1 MSSRVV
7 ALFGPT
13 ASGKSAVAGVLRDR
27 LGAEVISADSAA
39 LYARLAV
46 LTAAPPYPARLV
58 GTVPLAESVSV
69 GEYQRWAR
77 AAIDDVAERGAVPIL
92 VGGTGL
98 YVRAA
103 LSTLELPAPPDPAR
117 RAHWQ
122 RFYDTEGAEAA
133 HALLAERDPAAAAR
147 LHANDRKRVIR
158 ALELAEVGSSLAPV
172 DDVLWTAALRRPTTI
187 FSLELPLDELDRRI
201 DERTVRMADDGAV
214 DEARAAWAGP
224 LSDTARKVIGLEQF
238 ATLPLDEA
246 IGEVARATKRL
257 ARYQRKWVRNLREA
271 VTLDAHRPAEEIAD
285 DIIALGRARERLSR
299 H

>member
-1 MSSRVV
+1 MISRVV

-39 LYARLAV
+39 LYAGLPV
-46 LTAAPPYPARLV
+46 LTAAPPYPTRLV
-58 GTVPLAESVSV
+58 GTVPLADSVSV

-77 AAIDDVAERGAVPIL
+77 AAIDDVAESGGIPVLA
-92 VGGTGL
+92 GGTGL

-122 RFYDTEGAEAA
+122 LLYDNEGAEAA
-133 HALLAERDPAAAAR
+133 HALLAGRDPAAAAR
-147 LHANDRKRVIR
+147 VHANDRKRVIR
-158 ALELAEVGSSLAPV
+158 ALELDEAGSSLAPV
-172 DDVLWTAALRRPTTI
+172 NDVLWTAALRRPTTI
-187 FSLELPLDELDRRI
+187 FSLELQLDELDRRI
-201 DERTVRMADDGAV
+201 DDRTARMAQEGAR
-214 DEARAAWAGP
+214 DEAQAAWAGP
-224 LSDTARKVIGLEQF
+224 LSHTARKVIGLEQF
-238 ATLPLDEA
+238 ATLTLDEA
-246 IGEVARATKRL
+246 ISEVARATKRL
-257 ARYQRKWVRNLREA
+257 ARYQRKWVRNLRDA

-285 DIIALGRARERLSR
+285 DIIALGRAGERLSR